1 MEINV
6 LKNFLAIAREGNM
19 TKAAEYL
26 HISQPSLSKQIK
38 QLEEEFGK
46 KLFIRKSYSIELTDE
61 GMLLRKRA
69 EDIIA
74 MVDKVE
80 AEFKAMDDITGGNIY
95 IGCAESYQIRFLAQC
110 IRHFK
115 ERYPDFRYHITS
127 GDTEQVTE
135 KLDKGVLDFA
145 VIADMPDTRKYNY
158 IEIPGV
164 DIWGVVMP
172 NSCPLANKASIT
184 FDDLLGLP
192 LFCSEQAVRYDLSNW
207 CGEKVSQLKFE
218 GSFRLA
224 YNGSIFAK
232 EGLGYLLTYD
242 KLVNTSSEG
251 GLVFRPLEPRLEAKM
266 YIIWKQYHMF
276 TPIAERFLKEIQEYM
291 AK

>member
-1 MEINV
+1 MELNI
-6 LKNFLAIAREGNM
+6 LRNFLTVARESNI
-19 TKAAEYL
+19 TRAAEYL
-26 HISQPSLSKQIK
+26 HMTQPTLSKQIK
-38 QLEEEFGK
+38 QLEDELGK

-74 MVDKVE
+74 MIDKVT
-80 AEFKAMDDITGGNIY
+80 AEFKAMDEVTGGDIY
-95 IGCAESYQIRFLAQC
+95 IGCAESYQIRYLARS

-115 ERYPDFRYHITS
+115 ESYPDFRYHITS

-145 VIADMPDTRKYNY
+145 IIVEEPDTNKYNY
-158 IEIPGV
+158 IEVPAT

-172 NSCPLANKASIT
+172 RTSPLANKAGIT
-184 FDDLLGLP
+184 VDDLIGLP
-192 LFCSEQAVRYDLSNW
+192 LFCSEQAVRYDLVKW
-207 CGEKVSQLKFE
+207 CGKRVQELKFE

-224 YNGSIFAK
+224 YNGSVFAK

-242 KLVNTSSEG
+242 KLVDTSSESS
-251 GLVFRPLEPRLEAKM
+251 LIFRPLEPKLETKI

-276 TPIAERFLKEIQEYM
+276 TPIAQRFLQELQHIGL
-291 AK
+291 